1 MGQIYQSI
9 NQSTHQPIIQSTNH
23 SINQSKNT
31 MVRHIVMWTIRET
44 GSPRGKLEAMA
55 ELKSKLL
62 DMKEQIREIR
72 ALDVHFNSITAP
84 QDNFEVIL
92 ECEFS
97 TWADLE
103 VYRKHPVHVEVAEY
117 ARNIRQSR
125 AAIDYEY

>member
-1 MGQIYQSI
+1 
-9 NQSTHQPIIQSTNH
+9 
-23 SINQSKNT
+23 

-55 ELKSKLL
+55 ELKSRLL
-62 DMKEQIREIR
+62 GLKEEIR
-72 ALDVHFNSITAP
+72 VIKDLTVHFNSISAP

-92 ECEFS
+92 ESEFS

-103 VYRKHPVHVEVAEY
+103 TYQKHPAHMAVAEY
-117 ARNIRQSR
+117 LKNIRQSR